1 MIDDKPKPE
10 QNNTDATPEPVRS
23 VFSVFSRISRD
34 RWIGLGLLFTVLLVV
49 FLVLIMPVISM
60 GLEFN
65 ESKNDLV
72 FRIQRYNRVIA
83 SKAAVIENA
92 KKIRQQHELQ
102 GYFNTN
108 NTEALASADLQK
120 IIKSSI
126 SSVGGQL
133 TSTQALP
140 SKKNVDFTRV
150 SVKVRMTGSIEVL
163 RSVLHEIEKS
173 TPLIIIEQL
182 DIRPVRGRRNRK
194 TRKIEPSS
202 KLNINFQAASFMR
215 KGL

>member
-1 MIDDKPKPE
+1 MTGDNPKPE
-10 QNNTDATPEPVRS
+10 QNNTEATPEEGRS
-23 VFSVFSRISRD
+23 VLSLFSQFSRD
-34 RWIGLGLLFTVLLVV
+34 RWIALGLLFTVLLVV
-49 FLVLIMPVISM
+49 FLLLIMPVISM

-65 ESKNDLV
+65 ESKSELV
-72 FRIQRYNRVIA
+72 FRIQRLNRVIA
-83 SKAAVIENA
+83 SKGAIIENSR
-92 KKIRQQHELQ
+92 KIRQQHEQQ

-120 IIKSSI
+120 IIKASI

-140 SKKNVDFTRV
+140 SKKNDGFTRV

-163 RSVLHEIEKS
+163 RSVLYEIEKS
-173 TPLIIIEQL
+173 TPLIVIEQL
-182 DIRPVRGRRNRK
+182 DIRPVRGKRNRK